1 MSHLATT
8 YASVMA
14 LISLGTKEA
23 LDSINRFVL
32 KPTFIIS
39 GYFSVTLLKFLCANK
54 RPNGSFSVHDG
65 GESDIRGVYCA
76 AAVAVACGLYSDD
89 LFEDTASWI
98 MR

>member
-14 LISLGTKEA
+14 LISIGTKEA
-23 LDSINRFVL
+23 LDSINR
-32 KPTFIIS
+32 K
-39 GYFSVTLLKFLCANK
+39 TLLQFLFSIK
-54 RPNGSFSVHDG
+54 QSNGSFNVHIG

-76 AAVAVACGLYSDD
+76 AAVAVTCGIASEK
-89 LFEDTASWI
+89 LFENSVSWI